1 MATFTLS
8 ALRDQIRQRADIV
21 RSQHI
26 TDAEINGYINAS
38 IRELRDLLIQQ
49 FGEDYFVSSSTIAV
63 VAETDTYALPADF
76 FKLLGVDLQQ
86 TNSEWITLKPF
97 MFSERN
103 RYNTNIMRGVYGSDF
118 TKYRIQGSSIIF
130 RPVPTSS
137 QTIKVWY
144 VPMFTSLSLDA
155 DTWDGF
161 NGWEEY
167 VVIDGTIKCKA
178 KEESTVEIEGA
189 QKGALI
195 KRIEEVA
202 GNRDAGMSF
211 RVADV
216 RNIDFEQGVGFYD
229 V

>member
-216 RNIDFEQGVGFYD
+216 RKIDFEQGVGFYD